1 MTDCTIKNPC
11 VEKYYSSMTKEERL
25 AEIETSL
32 KYARG
37 IVRNLKKE
45 RGKII
50 KNIS

>member
-1 MTDCTIKNPC
+1 MTNCTIKNPC

-45 RGKII
+45 KSKIF
-50 KNIS
+50 KG

>member
-11 VEKYYSSMTKEERL
+11 VEKYYSSMSKEERL

-45 RGKII
+45 KSKIL
-50 KNIS
+50 NG